1 MHRSVFKL
9 ILLFFTFLFCVII
22 TITYLSILIENLA
35 ISKPLLIATA
45 VVLFVDTACIGTILY
60 HRHTVKLFARIH
72 DIYTSKVVNPLK
84 EDRNFSTRIP
94 KFQLVCTLTFSIG
107 SLLTS
112 AFLSYELFERM
123 NQSYNWK
130 IRTEDLT
137 LTLIFLAFGIWTL
150 IDLKTTDSYLRKH
163 QFLKKDDIDEI
174 GSIRI
179 D

>member
-9 ILLFFTFLFCVII
+9 ILLFFTFLFCLII
-22 TITYLSILIENLA
+22 TISFLSIIIDNPV

-45 VVLFVDTACIGTILY
+45 IVLFTDTACIGTILY

-72 DIYTSKVVNPLK
+72 DIYTNKVINPLK

-94 KFQLVCTLTFSIG
+94 KFQLVCTLVFIIG

-112 AFLSYELFERM
+112 AIFSYELYKSV
-123 NQSYNWK
+123 NQSFSGK
-130 IRTEDLT
+130 INTEILT
-137 LTLIFLAFGIWTL
+137 LTIIFLAFGIWTL
-150 IDLKTTDSYLRKH
+150 IDLKTTDSYLKKH
-163 QFLKKDDIDEI
+163 HFLKKDEVDEI
-174 GSIRI
+174 GFTRA